1 MSKNRFLVA
10 MILAVA
16 TMAPAAHAKDKDA
29 GGEPDPNKKI
39 CKNEKMTGSLTR
51 VTRTCMTAAEWSK
64 IAETTNKSIDDLNRN
79 QGRAVQ
85 TQAGQGVNN
94 PGLGF

>member
-1 MSKNRFLVA
+1 MSKNRFLVPL
-10 MILAVA
+10 ILAVA
-16 TMAPAAHAKDKDA
+16 TMAPAAYAKDKDA
-29 GGEPDPNKKI
+29 SGPPDPDKKI

-64 IAETTNKSIDDLNRN
+64 IAEATSKSIDDLNRN
-79 QGRAVQ
+79 QARFVPTPADK
-85 TQAGQGVNN
+85 TPT